1 MTVTY
6 VNSQKNKTVMSSSVT
21 NYVLPD
27 SGNIMV
33 KDIEAP
39 LLYINGNAFDVI
51 NKKMSIPVC
60 QENIEL
66 EVDGERFSIIVLCQ
80 EYKDETKFDYNY
92 FGNSFHN
99 NLIDGKMGEFE
110 LFTAL
115 EDDDEDLK
123 LPLCTFNRKFESITK
138 DIDVNK
144 VLECVEKFPHIFQK
158 PKQHLKQVN
167 EIRPASVVSRIGQ
180 ESISHLASHSEH
192 WKGIKVGGLIP
203 ERLLARTLEDDFAI
217 YENVAVKTLADE
229 LYNEMKKLNEEN
241 VDCHMQMELDDG
253 HAVSAEQ
260 KSYYHARD
268 ILLKGMD
275 DDEVIEQQ
283 ILLEDQKKAI
293 DMILQKLGKCR
304 STPLYRSLKKVK
316 PIRGKLK
323 KTNIFMMDK
332 YYKEA
337 YRLSEILRD
346 RQEVSPYDT
355 TQEVRGEYA
364 LYCKVLFIFALR
376 YFNFEPDSTEP
387 DLFNEEQL
395 IKTDYHFK
403 KWRLSIEE
411 QFVNRLNIGGFS
423 MRVFMEKPINVFYG
437 SIDIPESI
445 ISRYEDISLEG
456 EKLIFKHTLNDSEQ
470 ESLINDLKKA
480 WPSNKKKVWA
490 AEFKANMYA
499 AFQNINLEEKKV
511 LFVPWKYIL
520 PDNVEE
526 IRQLM
531 RMLKDMVDTD
541 GYDKVFLLTASRPN
555 ELSHV
560 DDLTVLNKLISYG
573 VADWANGLKEEKYGI
588 IPIGIGDINSYR
600 RYTKIILRNM
610 VEVDHDREYCPIC
623 GDNLT
628 KGRGGESNIAT
639 CNNRDCGFTLIDTVC
654 SNEDCKTRYT
664 FSRYRLPKTTNVDMD
679 NQGFKVIA
687 KENRLGF
694 KNLTVAQIEGDQ
706 INPVCPCCGR

>member
-6 VNSQKNKTVMSSSVT
+6 VNSLKEKIKMSSSVT

-27 SGNIMV
+27 SGNLV
-33 KDIEAP
+33 VRDIESP
-39 LLYINGNAFDVI
+39 LIYINGNAFDVI
-51 NKKMSIPVC
+51 NKKMSILVE

-66 EVDGERFSIIVLCQ
+66 EVDGDLFSIIVLCQ
-80 EYKDETKFDYNY
+80 AYKDETKFDYNY

-115 EDDDEDLK
+115 EDDDELK

-203 ERLLARTLEDDFAI
+203 ERLLARTLEDDYAI
-217 YENVAVKTLADE
+217 YENVAIKTLADE
-229 LYNEMKKLNEEN
+229 LYSEMKKLNAEN
-241 VDCHMQMELDDG
+241 VDCHMQMEMDDG
-253 HAVSAEQ
+253 HTVSAEH
-260 KSYYHARD
+260 KSYYHARN

-283 ILLEDQKKAI
+283 ILLEDQKDAI
-293 DMILQKLGKCR
+293 DKIIQKLSKCR

-316 PIRGKLK
+316 PIHGKLK

-337 YRLSEILRD
+337 YKLSEILRN

-355 TQEVRGEYA
+355 TQEVKGEYA

-376 YFNFEPDSTEP
+376 YFNFEPDNNEP
-387 DLFNEEQL
+387 DLFDEEQL
-395 IKTDYHFK
+395 LKTDYHFK
-403 KWRLSIEE
+403 KWRLSIKE
-411 QFVNRLNIGGFS
+411 QFIDRLNICGFS
-423 MRVFMEKPINVFYG
+423 MKVYMEKPVMVPAGN
-437 SIDIPESI
+437 IDISESI
-445 ISRYEDISLEG
+445 ISRYDDISLEDG
-456 EKLIFKHTLNDSEQ
+456 KLFFKSALNDSEQ
-470 ESLINDLKKA
+470 EYLINDLKKA
-480 WPSNKKKVWA
+480 WPSNRKKVWA

-499 AFQNINLEEKKV
+499 AFQNVDIDEKRI

-526 IRQLM
+526 IRQLID
-531 RMLKDMVDTD
+531 MLKDRVDTD

-555 ELSHV
+555 DLNHV
-560 DDLTVLNKLISYG
+560 DDLSVLNKLISYG
-573 VADWANGLKEEKYGI
+573 SADRINDLEQEKYGI

-610 VEVDHDREYCPIC
+610 VGVDHERKYCPIC
-623 GDNLT
+623 GGALS

-639 CNNRDCGFTLIDTVC
+639 CNNRECGFMLIDTVC
-654 SNEDCKTRYT
+654 SNEDCKAKYT
-664 FSRYRLPKTTNVDMD
+664 FSRYKLPKTTNIDMD

-694 KNLTVAQIEGDQ
+694 KNLTAALIEGDQ
-706 INPVCPCCGR
+706 LNPICPCCGR

>member
-1 MTVTY
+1 MECLWLQILLIGRQEEKKYKMTVTY
-6 VNSQKNKTVMSSSVT
+6 VNSLKEKILMSPSVT

-27 SGNIMV
+27 SGSILV
-33 KDIEAP
+33 KDIESS
-39 LLYINGNAFDVI
+39 LLYINGNAFDVV
-51 NKKMSIPVC
+51 NKKMSIPVE
-60 QENIEL
+60 QEKIEL
-66 EVDGERFSIIVLCQ
+66 EVDGIVFSIIVLCQ
-80 EYKDETKFDYNY
+80 KYKDETNFDYNY
-92 FGNSFHN
+92 FGNAFHN

-203 ERLLARTLEDDFAI
+203 ERLLARTLEDDYAI

-229 LYNEMKKLNEEN
+229 LYSEMKKLNEEN
-241 VDCHMQMELDDG
+241 VDCHMQMEMDDG
-253 HAVSAEQ
+253 HTVSAEQ

-275 DDEVIEQQ
+275 EDEVIEQQ
-283 ILLEDQKKAI
+283 ILLDDQKNAI
-293 DMILQKLGKCR
+293 DKILQKLSKCR
-304 STPLYRSLKKVK
+304 STPLYRSLKKAK

-337 YRLSEILRD
+337 YRLFEILRN
-346 RQEVSPYDT
+346 RQEVSPYDA
-355 TQEVRGEYA
+355 TQEVTGEYA

-376 YFNFEPDSTEP
+376 YFNFKPDTDEP
-387 DLFNEEQL
+387 DLFDEEQL
-395 IKTDYHFK
+395 SKTDYHFK
-403 KWRLSIEE
+403 KWHLSINE
-411 QFVNRLNIGGFS
+411 QHIESLNIGGFS
-423 MRVFMEKPINVFYG
+423 IDIYVEKPIVVSIGN
-437 SIDIPESI
+437 IDISESI
-445 ISRYEDISLEG
+445 IARYDNISLDG
-456 EKLIFKHTLNDSEQ
+456 GKLLFKSVLNDSEQ
-470 ESLINDLKKA
+470 EGLINDLKKA
-480 WPSNKKKVWA
+480 WPSNKKKIWA
-490 AEFKANMYA
+490 SEFKSNMYS
-499 AFQNINLEEKKV
+499 AFQNVELDKKRV

-526 IRQLM
+526 IRQLIE
-531 RMLKDMVDTD
+531 MLKARVNADE
-541 GYDKVFLLTASRPN
+541 YDNVFILTASRPN
-555 ELSHV
+555 ELNHV
-560 DDLTVLNKLISYG
+560 DDLSILNKLISYG
-573 VADWANGLKEEKYGI
+573 TADYANGLKQEKYGI

-610 VEVDHDREYCPIC
+610 VEVDHDRDCCPIC
-623 GDNLT
+623 GDNLN
-628 KGRGGESNIAT
+628 K
-639 CNNRDCGFTLIDTVC
+639 D
-654 SNEDCKTRYT
+654 
-664 FSRYRLPKTTNVDMD
+664 
-679 NQGFKVIA
+679 
-687 KENRLGF
+687 
-694 KNLTVAQIEGDQ
+694 
-706 INPVCPCCGR
+706 